1 MFFST
6 PFHILICVSDCLGFV
21 KERVGYVLS
30 LTSSICVGDIWSQ
43 GGIAIFGI
51 LVYWI
56 DNDFKLR
63 ERLVAA
69 IPFSSV
75 RHTGPELEAATKL
88 ACASM
93 GIGEYKQLKDADGDW
108 LAEMEDTVCDSV
120 HCTVSDNASN
130 IVNGWLCFDGHECVA
145 HTLALIVK
153 AFLEQP
159 RVKKVFAK
167 LRGMTGHFNHS
178 VIGVK
183 LLYEILKRNGL
194 AKSKPPQDNDTRSGW
209 GGAFKQAKWYHQNK
223 VAVKMY
229 DIEHPTKTANA
240 VPNLDGSVYKDH
252 QLTNDEWEILRESL
266 YILNHPTILVDL
278 LQGAHYPTA
287 SLVLPLIGKL
297 AHIAD
302 EATSLK
308 YEGKPVTVVL
318 PDVVD
323 ARKKLLKGVT
333 DRYFTDLM
341 DCKVEDFSVATILDP
356 RYKSFKFKCANK
368 WMRGNLTREKAVA
381 WTRKAYDSDWKP
393 KPKPVESTDSNP
405 SQKKVK
411 HNVVTVASYLADSDD
426 EEFDTVAS
434 EGEVEKDELSIYL
447 SLPDVP
453 LDTYLLKWWK
463 SQEVELPSLSR
474 MARQFLGVPATTAG
488 VERAFS
494 KVTFMHSDLRKRLS
508 EGSIE
513 HSIMASMNTA
523 EFD

>member
-1 MFFST
+1 
-6 PFHILICVSDCLGFV
+6 
-21 KERVGYVLS
+21 
-30 LTSSICVGDIWSQ
+30 
-43 GGIAIFGI
+43 
-51 LVYWI
+51 
-56 DNDFKLR
+56 
-63 ERLVAA
+63 
-69 IPFSSV
+69 
-75 RHTGPELEAATKL
+75 
-88 ACASM
+88 
-93 GIGEYKQLKDADGDW
+93 
-108 LAEMEDTVCDSV
+108 
-120 HCTVSDNASN
+120 
-130 IVNGWLCFDGHECVA
+130 
-145 HTLALIVK
+145 
-153 AFLEQP
+153 
-159 RVKKVFAK
+159 
-167 LRGMTGHFNHS
+167 
-178 VIGVK
+178 
-183 LLYEILKRNGL
+183 
-194 AKSKPPQDNDTRSGW
+194 
-209 GGAFKQAKWYHQNK
+209 
-223 VAVKMY
+223 MY

-278 LQGAHYPTA
+278 LQGTHYPTA

-323 ARKKLLKGVT
+323 ARKKLLKGVI

-368 WMRGNLTREKAVA
+368 WMR
-381 WTRKAYDSDWKP
+381 
-393 KPKPVESTDSNP
+393 DSNP
-405 SQKKVK
+405 AQKKVK

-447 SLPDVP
+447 SLPDIP
-453 LDTYLLKWWK
+453 LDTDLLKWWK